1 MSKTEAP
8 IAAPDFSAYL
18 LAETGDVKINLPNG
32 DPMLH
37 DGQRVT
43 VHVYGPASAQYA
55 QAMGAMQR
63 AARDRLF
70 GKKGAQPDDAEA
82 DAEANARFLEAVTAR
97 IEHFPYPGG
106 LAAIYRER
114 RLGYLADQVRA
125 HLNDQGNFFK
135 PSKMS

>member
-1 MSKTEAP
+1 MSKTETP
-8 IAAPDFSAYL
+8 AAPDFSAYL
-18 LAETGDVKINLPNG
+18 LAETGDVKISLPNG

-70 GKKGAQPDDAEA
+70 GKKLSERPDEAEA